1 MGRKEY
7 REAVFYSTR
16 LMEHCSDSIRHIKM
30 KIKAQ
35 IMHTPTD
42 MSEIIKFTYD
52 HQTKFIESAVF
63 LFWRGRVL
71 LYNGQTELGK
81 KHIKQALQV
90 DPDNT
95 KVMRFWKSLNKAE
108 NLKNSANSAFKDNM
122 LEVAAG
128 LFTQC
133 LGLDPM
139 NCNYNQAIYYNRACA
154 NAKLGKYEEALAD
167 CDAAIAL
174 NADYSKA
181 FLKKG
186 DIKME
191 QELWEEA
198 LHEYSKLK

>member
-1 MGRKEY
+1 
-7 REAVFYSTR
+7 
-16 LMEHCSDSIRHIKM
+16 
-30 KIKAQ
+30 
-35 IMHTPTD
+35 
-42 MSEIIKFTYD
+42 
-52 HQTKFIESAVF
+52 
-63 LFWRGRVL
+63 
-71 LYNGQTELGK
+71 
-81 KHIKQALQV
+81 
-90 DPDNT
+90 
-95 KVMRFWKSLNKAE
+95 
-108 NLKNSANSAFKDNM
+108 M

-154 NAKLGKYEEALAD
+154 NAKLGKFEEALSD

-181 FLKKG
+181 YLKKG